1 MVVALNMM
9 DEVAN
14 NQGSID
20 INGMEAM
27 LGVPVIPISAAK
39 NQGVDELIEHAIHI
53 AKYQE
58 RPGRLDFCGEDDFGG
73 AVHRCIHSIC
83 HLIEDHAK
91 KVDIPLR
98 FAASK
103 IIEGDNLILDRL
115 DLDDNEKEMIE
126 HIVLQMEKERGLDHS
141 AAIADMRFS
150 FIEKV
155 CEQTV
160 VKPKESKERVRSEKI
175 DRILTG
181 KYTAIPMFIGIMLLV
196 FYLTFNVVGAWLQ
209 GLLELGIDWITQG
222 CMDDKCS
229 RKLCCT

>member
-1 MVVALNMM
+1 
-9 DEVAN
+9 
-14 NQGSID
+14 
-20 INGMEAM
+20 M
-27 LGVPVIPISAAK
+27 LGVPVVPISAAK
-39 NQGVDELIEHAIHI
+39 NQGVNELIEHAIHI

-141 AAIADMRFS
+141 AAIADMRFPLLKR
-150 FIEKV
+150 FV
-155 CEQTV
+155 N
-160 VKPKESKERVRSEKI
+160 KP
-175 DRILTG
+175 
-181 KYTAIPMFIGIMLLV
+181 
-196 FYLTFNVVGAWLQ
+196 
-209 GLLELGIDWITQG
+209 
-222 CMDDKCS
+222 
-229 RKLCCT
+229 